1 MGLHFPPIPP
11 KSMTYLLDASGV
23 IYNDGVPFPGVVDKI
38 RDLQACA
45 AVYIATNNTSAS
57 PDDISRSLRGMGIY
71 VPVSHILSSGLTLAA
86 DLDLRC
92 LVDGKSVF
100 LYGLSGA
107 AVYVADA
114 GGIVVDRPA
123 LAEVFVMTH
132 ATPEAW
138 TDPVFLEM
146 QALRVAQPSIP
157 VICLNPDRYVVSG
170 ASLYP
175 VVGHVAERFAD
186 VVWAGKPENN
196 YSEHVIRATLQR
208 DGIDCDHD
216 VTFVDDNPENV
227 IAMTRCLGISG
238 VVVTETGLA
247 QHAPWRGMLGG
258 LADDPAIQ
266 CLPGLWA
273 VKGRGW
279 AQ

>member
-1 MGLHFPPIPP
+1 
-11 KSMTYLLDASGV
+11 MTYLLDASGV
-23 IYNDGVPFPGVVDKI
+23 IYNDGVPFPGVVAKI

-57 PDDISRSLRGMGIY
+57 PTEIADHLKSMGIH
-71 VPVSHILSSGLTLAA
+71 VPISHVLSSGLTLAA
-86 DLDLRC
+86 DPSLRV
-92 LVDGKSVF
+92 LVSGKRVF
-100 LYGLSGA
+100 LYGLPSAGI
-107 AVYVADA
+107 YVSEA
-114 GGIVVDRPA
+114 GGFLVDVPD
-123 LAEVFVMTH
+123 LADVFVFTH
-132 ATPEAW
+132 ATPAAV
-138 TDPVFLEM
+138 TDPMFLAM
-146 QALRVAQPSIP
+146 QRIRAAMPDFP

-170 ASLYP
+170 DSLYP
-175 VVGHVAERFAD
+175 VVGHVAERFSG
-186 VVWAGKPENN
+186 VGWAGKPEVN
-196 YSEHVIRATLQR
+196 YAEHVILGTLQR
-208 DGIDCDHD
+208 DGIACDRH

-247 QHAPWRGMLGG
+247 QHMPWRGMLAD